1 LGRLTTLANALTTI
15 TRCRVYAEIKLLTFT
30 HIKAVQ
36 VKQFAKRKKQTSY
49 NVGTP
54 SVMISLPL
62 VTDTVLP
69 VYIVFTSHADYNCT
83 ILVKEVML
91 SAKSQETYLN
101 LSSISISI

>member
-1 LGRLTTLANALTTI
+1 
-15 TRCRVYAEIKLLTFT
+15 
-30 HIKAVQ
+30 
-36 VKQFAKRKKQTSY
+36 
-49 NVGTP
+49 
-54 SVMISLPL
+54 MISLPL